1 MECRFTSVSEFESFV
16 DTLLAS
22 GVASNIQ
29 EMCREK
35 DRAIEKGIKR
45 VKKMCFEFASQMIE
59 SDGTKDLLLHLITK
73 NEFELMTLTS
83 CGINTKELNFN
94 LSFGFTQKMC
104 QILDEYEGAK
114 THDSFKRDL
123 NAEFGIIVHQALLPL
138 RDHMG
143 SFPASILA
151 ILDTLNE
158 LLNDHHFES
167 LTGLLEIFD
176 HFYVHVASLYQE
188 LLVFKRQTFTKMKQ
202 CLVEMALASIV
213 EDLERVTEEE
223 AQGFRESR
231 REMLSQAS
239 MMDVNFA
246 KFDVDEIIEE

>member
-1 MECRFTSVSEFESFV
+1 MENRRLAAPDGSARPMRAGNNYWIASAANAGVVGTRGTHQSSCFTSGAVRCSVSQS
-16 DTLLAS
+16 LK
-22 GVASNIQ
+22 VAS
-29 EMCREK
+29 
-35 DRAIEKGIKR
+35 
-45 VKKMCFEFASQMIE
+45 
-59 SDGTKDLLLHLITK
+59 LITK
-73 NEFELMTLTS
+73 NEFELMTLSS

-138 RDHMG
+138 KDHMG